1 MTRREQYIERSTVRE
16 RKERYLRERLISQIH
31 RTFFTPTSLSFHCES
46 NWISGFMLFKKYS
59 YIGRNPN
66 LSLLDFPC
74 PPVAQNLNVNT
85 KDICLVLV
93 THLKVKCLLNFSL
106 SGL

>member
-1 MTRREQYIERSTVRE
+1 MR
-16 RKERYLRERLISQIH
+16 RLISQIH
-31 RTFFTPTSLSFHCES
+31 RKFFTPTSLLSFHCES
-46 NWISGFMLFKKYS
+46 TWISGFMLFKKVFLHRKKS
-59 YIGRNPN
+59 KPLFIRFS
-66 LSLLDFPC
+66 LS
-74 PPVAQNLNVNT
+74 PVAQNLTVNT